1 MKETSMIGIAA
12 TAAAGAVLG
21 AAAVYMATQD
31 HRAIRRTVHK
41 LSRGAEK
48 ALIDMDKAV
57 EHYMR

>member
-1 MKETSMIGIAA
+1 MRETSMMGVAA
-12 TAAAGAVLG
+12 TAMAGMAIG
-21 AAAVYMATQD
+21 AAAMYVATQD
-31 HRAIRRTVHK
+31 RRTIRRTVHK